1 VYYYIK
7 VVSWPKG
14 FGGNIK
20 VLTAE
25 VLFVKSLE
33 KLVAGID

>member
-1 VYYYIK
+1 M
-7 VVSWPKG
+7 VSWLKG

-33 KLVAGID
+33 KLVAWRD